1 MKNKNSNKNSFT
13 FYFFGFYALFI
24 ILLAIVIVVNTQNK
38 KKPIDELPKEEFQE
52 EKVSP
57 AKYVSS
63 NILNMPDIITYEYD
77 KYYKDSIIKEV
88 EVNDNLYVLDR
99 AVEQDLKEAE
109 IRLSK
114 K

>member
-1 MKNKNSNKNSFT
+1 MKNKQKDYFT

-24 ILLAIVIVVNTQNK
+24 ILLVMVIVVNTQNK
-38 KKPIDELPKEEFQE
+38 KKLIDELPKEEFQE

-63 NILNMPDIITYEYD
+63 NILNMPDIMTYEYD
-77 KYYKDSIIKEV
+77 KYYKDDIVKEIEV
-88 EVNDNLYVLDR
+88 EDNLYVLYQ
-99 AVEQDLKEAE
+99 AVEQDLKEDE